1 MSKAYWVVRG
11 NVYDTK
17 EYSKYIEIAS
27 NIISEFDGKFLVRG
41 GEQFEFEIKGYD
53 RTVIVEFNSYKD
65 ALDCYNSDKYQ
76 SALEIV
82 GKSATRLVSIVKGI

>member
-1 MSKAYWVVRG
+1 MSKSYWVVRG
-11 NVYDTK
+11 NVHDK
-17 EYSKYIEIAS
+17 DEYSKYIEVAS
-27 NIISEFDGKFLVRG
+27 KIICEFDGKFLVRG
-41 GEQFEFEIKGYD
+41 GEQTEYEKKGYD

-82 GKSATRLVSIVKGI
+82 DRSASRLVSIVKGV